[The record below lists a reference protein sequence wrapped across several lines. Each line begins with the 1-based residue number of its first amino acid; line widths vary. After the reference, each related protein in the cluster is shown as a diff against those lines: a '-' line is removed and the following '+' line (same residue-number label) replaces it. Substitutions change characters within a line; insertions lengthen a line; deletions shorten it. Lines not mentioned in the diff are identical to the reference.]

1 MNFDTLT
8 AHNFEMP
15 KQDTMKIGSFV
26 GMYEASSLVK
36 LFPTRMDRRKMAR
49 LTLFMLQFRYF
60 QVDYKSNGLE
70 GKTGKAGVLIGE
82 SLLEKVKG
90 AKRKSTGTNN
100 VDFYLA
106 GSGNKKLE

>member
-36 LFPTRMDRRKMAR
+36 LFPTRMDGRKMAR
-49 LTLFMLQFRYF
+49 LTLFML
-60 QVDYKSNGLE
+60 
-70 GKTGKAGVLIGE
+70 
-82 SLLEKVKG
+82 
-90 AKRKSTGTNN
+90 
-100 VDFYLA
+100 
-106 GSGNKKLE
+106 